1 MQTTTHKRAVG
12 GQTARFADLQ
22 APLLGYLSQGICL
35 PSPSISLCFTSP
47 LSLQTI
53 QSLFKSPVFKQMVIY
68 SIVCDCVCMQQCSQ
82 RQLLI
87 ACLHILSGCVFL
99 AKTNYTVNH
108 RLTLVSLRG
117 LDYLLLIVWSKKCE
131 TSQYIC

>member
-1 MQTTTHKRAVG
+1 MQTTTHRRAVS
-12 GQTARFADLQ
+12 GQIARFAHLCCVISVQ
-22 APLLGYLSQGICL
+22 ASVHPLH
-35 PSPSISLCFTSP
+35 PS
-47 LSLQTI
+47 LSLSPNH
-53 QSLFKSPVFKQMVIY
+53 SLFKSPVFKQMVIY
-68 SIVCDCVCMQQCSQ
+68 SIVCDCVCMQHCSQ

-87 ACLHILSGCVFL
+87 VCLHILSGCVFL

-117 LDYLLLIVWSKKCE
+117 LDYLLLIDWSKKYE